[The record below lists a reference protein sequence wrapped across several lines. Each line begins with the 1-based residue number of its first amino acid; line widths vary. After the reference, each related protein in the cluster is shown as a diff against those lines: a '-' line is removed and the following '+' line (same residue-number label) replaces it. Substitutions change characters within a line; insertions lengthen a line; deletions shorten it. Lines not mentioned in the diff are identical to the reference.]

1 MMTSVQEQFRA
12 VLDGANYK
20 VIAVDCPWLQV
31 FVQNLDGRAALVFR
45 ELAPIDLFIDEG
57 RGFRTVINRNVT
69 NPSIVLSSIETGA
82 NPLFVRLVDFVLEEV
97 RRATGHNQALRMIAD
112 AVSEFKIF
120 FGRRGSRLSMEQIR
134 GLIAELEVLKAIADY
149 SGNAGEAISTWK
161 GPFASD
167 GVGIHDFV
175 FPQGQAIEVKS
186 AKHPASSVRVSSPD
200 QLRPSESELRLVV
213 VPMEQTSASSD
224 TGKLLID
231 YVTGCLEVFQE
242 AGAVAKKQF
251 EDALSEIAKEVDDD
265 YYKQWK
271 FACNPWKSY
280 RVEDGFPA
288 IPWEAIPPGIGYVRY
303 SIDLAAVQPFKMAND
318 EALAWG

>member
-1 MMTSVQEQFRA
+1 MTSVQEQFRT
-12 VLDGANYK
+12 VLEGANYK
-20 VIAVDCPWLQV
+20 VIALDCPWLQV

-57 RGFRTVINRNVT
+57 RGFRAVINRNMA

-82 NPLFVRLVDFVLEEV
+82 NPLFVRLVDFVLDEV
-97 RRATGHNQALRMIAD
+97 ARATGYEQALRMIAD

-120 FGRRGSRLSMEQIR
+120 FGRRGGRLSMEQIR
-134 GLIAELEVLKAIADY
+134 GLVAELEVLKAIAEHTR
-149 SGNAGEAISTWK
+149 NAGEAISTWK

-167 GVGIHDFV
+167 GIGIHDFV

-213 VPMEQTSASSD
+213 IPIEQTPASSGE
-224 TGKLLID
+224 GKFLVD
-231 YVTGCLEVFQE
+231 YVAICLEVFQE
-242 AGAVAKKQF
+242 AGAVVKQQF
-251 EDALSEIAKEVDDD
+251 EDALSEIAREVGDD

-271 FACNPWKSY
+271 FVCNSWKCY
-280 RVEDGFPA
+280 RVVDGFPA
-288 IPWEAIPPGIGYVRY
+288 IPKESIPPGIGDIKY
-303 SIDLAAVQPFKMAND
+303 SIDLPAVEPFKMAND
-318 EALAWG
+318 DVLVWG